1 MNKFFM
7 FIMSLCT
14 ALCSMGAY
22 AQETVR
28 QVLSIDEMFALA
40 DQNSK
45 SLRHHSTGINEA
57 HEAVN
62 VAKNARLPNIDASLS
77 FSYLGDGYLTDRD
90 FSNGMNAPIPHYG
103 NNFALEVS
111 QVIYS
116 GGAISSGI
124 EIAKLQEENARLGLD
139 ASRNN
144 IRFQLVG
151 YYLDLFKQQNLLQV
165 YEKNIEQTKQVLKDI
180 QAKGNEGIVLKNDIT
195 RYELLL
201 ANLEL
206 ARTQIQNTLT
216 ILNNN
221 LITTLGLPANV
232 RISPDKELLSQV
244 LPIEN
249 ETYWTN
255 TADLNSPDLK
265 RLSLAMEINQHQDKI
280 IKSERLPK
288 LALLAGNHLDGP
300 ITIEVPPINKNL
312 NYWYAGIGVRYKV
325 SSLYET
331 KKSLNRSKFTIQR
344 TKEQYDDA
352 KEQTELAIKADY
364 IKYLE
369 TYEQLNTQQK
379 SVELA
384 NQNYAVVS
392 NRYKNDMALITDM
405 LDASNAKLS
414 AETQLSNAQINI
426 IFNYFKLLYI
436 SGTL

>member
-1 MNKFFM
+1 
-7 FIMSLCT
+7 
-14 ALCSMGAY
+14 MGAY
-22 AQETVR
+22 AQPSVKTGR
-28 QVLSIDEMFALA
+28 APFLQQRITIDEMFALA

-45 SLRHHSTGINEA
+45 SLRHHSTAINEA
-57 HEAVN
+57 REAVN
-62 VAKNARLPNIDASLS
+62 VAKNARLPDIDASLS
-77 FSYLGDGYLTDRD
+77 FSYLGDGYLTDRN
-90 FSNGMNAPIPHYG
+90 FSNGMTAPIPSFG

-111 QVIYS
+111 QVIYA

-124 EIAKLQEENARLGLD
+124 EIAKLQERNAQLGLE

-165 YEKNIEQTKQVLKDI
+165 YEKNIEQTKQVLHDI

-206 ARTQIQNTLT
+206 ARTQIQNTVA
-216 ILNNN
+216 ILNNH
-221 LITTLGLPANV
+221 LVTMLGLPADVQLNPQMPTV
-232 RISPDKELLSQV
+232 EARLTAPP
-244 LPIEN
+244 PIEH
-249 ETYWTN
+249 
-255 TADLNSPDLK
+255 SPDLK
-265 RLSLAMEINQHQDKI
+265 RLSLAVQINEHQDKI

-288 LALLAGNHLDGP
+288 LALFAGNHLDGP
-300 ITIEVPPINKNL
+300 ITIEVPPVNKNL
-312 NYWYAGIGVRYKV
+312 NYWYAGIGINYKL
-325 SSLYET
+325 SSLYT
-331 KKSLNRSKFTIQR
+331 THKAVHKSKFAIQR

-364 IKYLE
+364 IRYLE
-369 TYEQLNTQQK
+369 TYEQVKTQQK

-384 NQNYAVVS
+384 NQNYSVVS

-414 AETQLSNAQINI
+414 AEVQLSNAQINI
-426 IFNYFKLLYI
+426 IFNYYKLLYI